1 MSEFNAKLL
10 EELTLKLIKQNNVNF
25 GSGAQFSIKCQFA
38 QVENIVRDAIAEMK
52 TKILDDLQSSFDT
65 DMYYSDGG
73 EALIDFESAKCAVEE
88 HLNPIGEEQP
98 IKKPELGVNCVIW
111 CNGTP
116 KIDRLTEENHFEAYW
131 EESTYNYGE
140 EEKFLILKED

>member
-25 GSGAQFSIKCQFA
+25 ESGAQFSIKCQFA

-52 TKILDDLQSSFDT
+52 TKILYDLQASFDT

-88 HLNPIGEEQP
+88 HLTQSVKNNQS
-98 IKKPELGVNCVIW
+98 KSLN
-111 CNGTP
+111 
-116 KIDRLTEENHFEAYW
+116 LA
-131 EESTYNYGE
+131 
-140 EEKFLILKED
+140 LIALSGAMAHRK